1 MGPVEVVFLVVI
13 AIFGAIGV
21 VRGWQRELGV
31 TTMLLLALF
40 VVEFVLTTPVGTRV
54 ESFLSGANVTE
65 AQIIA
70 LQSMAAVG
78 LLLLVTFI
86 SYQGL
91 GLVYPGSGKNNFL
104 SLMIGLVNGYL
115 FAGSIWY
122 YLARANWPL
131 VNVVPDFSSFYKFF
145 VQILPP
151 EIFGWQF
158 FILLAVGMLII
169 RVIR

>member
-13 AIFGAIGV
+13 GIFGAIGV
-21 VRGWQRELGV
+21 VRGYQRELGV

-40 VVEFVLTTPVGTRV
+40 VLGFLTDSSFGTRIDGFLKDAGMSDQALT
-54 ESFLSGANVTE
+54 SFWA
-65 AQIIA
+65 
-70 LQSMAAVG
+70 MMAVG

-91 GLVYPGSGKNNFL
+91 GLVYPGSGKNGFI
-104 SLMIGLVNGYL
+104 SLLVGLVNGYL

-122 YLARANWPL
+122 YLAEADWPL
-131 VNVVPDFSSFYKFF
+131 TNVVPDFSPFYDFF

-151 EIFGWQF
+151 AIFGWQF
-158 FILLAVGMLII
+158 FILLAVAMLLF
-169 RVIR
+169 RVLK

>member
-1 MGPVEVVFLVVI
+1 MGPVEIVFLVVI
-13 AIFGAIGV
+13 GLFGAIGV

-40 VVEFVLTTPVGTRV
+40 VIEFVLTTPIGTRV
-54 ESFLSGANVTE
+54 ESFLSGANVSE
-65 AQIIA
+65 AQIVT

-91 GLVYPGSGKNNFL
+91 GLVYPGTGKNSFV
-104 SLMIGLVNGYL
+104 SLLIGLLNGYL
-115 FAGSIWY
+115 FAGSTWY
-122 YLARANWPL
+122 YLARADWPL
-131 VNVVPDFSSFYKFF
+131 LNVTPEYSSFYNFF

-158 FILLAVGMLII
+158 FILLAVAMLII

>member
-40 VVEFVLTTPVGTRV
+40 VVEFVLTTPVGARV
-54 ESFLSGANVTE
+54 ESFLSDANVTD

-104 SLMIGLVNGYL
+104 SLMIGLINGYL

>member
-1 MGPVEVVFLVVI
+1 MGPVEIVFLVVI
-13 AIFGAIGV
+13 GLFAAIGV

-31 TTMLLLALF
+31 TTMLLITLF
-40 VVEFVLTTPVGTRV
+40 VITFTFSTAVGDRIT
-54 ESFLSGANVTE
+54 SALSSAGVSQGQVATF
-65 AQIIA
+65 
-70 LQSMAAVG
+70 QSLFAVG

-91 GLVYPGSGKNNFL
+91 GLVYPGTGKNNFL
-104 SLMIGLVNGYL
+104 SLLIGLVNGYL
-115 FAGSIWY
+115 LAGSIWY
-122 YLARANWPL
+122 YLARADWPL
-131 VNVVPDFSSFYKFF
+131 SKVEPPFSAFYDFF

-158 FILLAVGMLII
+158 FILLAVAMLII